1 MVIGVTGVTGVIAV
15 LRVVMELNKG
25 LGVALIPALNLEVLI
40 VTGVIWKFVT
50 VLQDIVQVCI
60 LKQREKLI

>member
-15 LRVVMELNKG
+15 LRAIMELNKG

-40 VTGVIWKFVT
+40 VTEVKWKFVT

-60 LKQREKLI
+60 LKQREI